1 MVVPPNVDVTTVAD
15 VNAGDAVVFG
25 KRSGGLAGRLRQVDR
40 PRARTAP
47 AAATLRLDIHVNAGN
62 LEVTR

>member
-15 VNAGDAVVFG
+15 VNAGDATVFG
-25 KRSGGLAGRLRQVDR
+25 NRSGGLDGRLRETTDLGGDG
-40 PRARTAP
+40 AGGGK
-47 AAATLRLDIHVNAGN
+47 LRLYVHVNAGN